1 MERRS
6 CLMQCK
12 CAISN
17 YGTWPTPDRIAVD
30 RHLIRCCCHTRIVS
44 EGTSPAGSMWA
55 KNPIPRSWRN
65 QTGGWGIGSN
75 QMQTGEGFQP
85 VCVDTGMDKNGNLRS
100 CTSEWGEHCLNA
112 PSSVATVSYSLSC
125 FACDTPRSMLHVRKR
140 VRFSERHAK
149 SVLMF
154 GGHCGAL
161 PDNTHT
167 CTADGISAG
176 PYNMEIVD
184 MVKIPADLTP
194 GAYVLGWRWVGD
206 PLESEFSSSCK
217 LMKSSP
223 AHATHFSCPS

>member
-1 MERRS
+1 VSMERRS

-100 CTSEWGEHCLNA
+100 CTSEWGEHCL
-112 PSSVATVSYSLSC
+112 SVQTPHPVWPPCRILSLVLLVIHPVPCCTCVNVFGSVRGTQK
-125 FACDTPRSMLHVRKR
+125 AC
-140 VRFSERHAK
+140 
-149 SVLMF
+149 
-154 GGHCGAL
+154 
-161 PDNTHT
+161 
-167 CTADGISAG
+167 
-176 PYNMEIVD
+176 
-184 MVKIPADLTP
+184 
-194 GAYVLGWRWVGD
+194 
-206 PLESEFSSSCK
+206 
-217 LMKSSP
+217 
-223 AHATHFSCPS
+223 